1 MLTFK
6 FLNKGAVKF
15 QFNRTLL
22 VKETDNA
29 NVPFILYLTKKN
41 KDLNRAVYDTRFFF
55 VYKKFL
61 GWGDGAPSKVGK
73 TFGLK
78 EHLQMYLHLSTSK
91 GTSGARIWVLSNSKP
106 VILPLDQAFGVYDTR
121 FDANSGWMTW
131 FFIWEMYLLNFF
143 ISFFFF

>member
-1 MLTFK
+1 VTYGTCYNKQKLLRFVVVFVLTFK

-61 GWGDGAPSKVGK
+61 G
-73 TFGLK
+73 
-78 EHLQMYLHLSTSK
+78 
-91 GTSGARIWVLSNSKP
+91 
-106 VILPLDQAFGVYDTR
+106 
-121 FDANSGWMTW
+121 
-131 FFIWEMYLLNFF
+131 
-143 ISFFFF
+143 